1 MYRYNIVTLLSIY
14 VMVHGSKVL
23 SLTGLSREEFDN
35 ELQKGVDSIQASKT
49 HSIEEV
55 DDMLAK
61 EFGI

>member
-1 MYRYNIVTLLSIY
+1 
-14 VMVHGSKVL
+14 MVHGSKVL